1 MFLSRF
7 TYKARNVII
16 VKTKKRRRRLKYA
29 EFKAYIAALKKD
41 PAAHALKPCYVLYGD
56 DAWLRQSAVA
66 MFRSLVDP
74 DYADFNFLRVSSAE
88 GAAQVVESLEG
99 YPLFDNV
106 RVVLVPD
113 IAEKPSEA
121 DRSILERYFVSP
133 NPTSVLVLECDEGA
147 EKSFG
152 FVGVEKVDCNRLT
165 AAEIR
170 PIADEILSAPPA
182 RTIQPA
188 ALSELVSRTLA
199 DMSRIACELQKLK
212 AYCDAEITL
221 ADVREMTS
229 AEPDVQIF
237 ELSEAV
243 CTGNASRA
251 LAVLDA
257 LAKDGIRPMTV
268 LGMLYGQYRRMLHAE
283 LHKNEPDAAVAA
295 LLGVK
300 PGALYHIR
308 RVSGKYSQM
317 KLKRAVDY
325 LADLQFAVLTGKR
338 LEGSAMHEAVL
349 TLLNAV

>member
-16 VKTKKRRRRLKYA
+16 VKTKNRRRRLKYA

-74 DYADFNFLRVSSAE
+74 DYADF
-88 GAAQVVESLEG
+88 VVESLEG

-170 PIADEILSAPPA
+170 PIRGLRANFRSSR
-182 RTIQPA
+182 RTATP
-188 ALSELVSRTLA
+188 R
-199 DMSRIACELQKLK
+199 
-212 AYCDAEITL
+212 
-221 ADVREMTS
+221 
-229 AEPDVQIF
+229 
-237 ELSEAV
+237 
-243 CTGNASRA
+243 
-251 LAVLDA
+251 
-257 LAKDGIRPMTV
+257 
-268 LGMLYGQYRRMLHAE
+268 
-283 LHKNEPDAAVAA
+283 
-295 LLGVK
+295 
-300 PGALYHIR
+300 
-308 RVSGKYSQM
+308 
-317 KLKRAVDY
+317 
-325 LADLQFAVLTGKR
+325 
-338 LEGSAMHEAVL
+338 
-349 TLLNAV
+349 